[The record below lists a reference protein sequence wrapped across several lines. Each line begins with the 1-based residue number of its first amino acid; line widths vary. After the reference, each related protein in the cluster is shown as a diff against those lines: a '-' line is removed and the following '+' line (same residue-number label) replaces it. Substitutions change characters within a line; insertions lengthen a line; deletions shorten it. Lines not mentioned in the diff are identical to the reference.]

1 MNLKKLM
8 NRFPFNLAFPQ
19 YRNVMPSQLK
29 KPAAAFE
36 LSDLNGQMHRLEDNP
51 EKWLLLVF
59 HRHLG

>member
-1 MNLKKLM
+1 MNLQKLM

-36 LSDLNGQMHRLEDNP
+36 LKDLDGHVHHLEDQP
-51 EKWLLLVF
+51 GQWLLLVF